1 MSQENTVEEPP
12 TLGTFL
18 RDQREQ
24 KGVSL
29 SEVTEVTKISTNV
42 LEAIE
47 DDDYDILPAATFS
60 RAFYS
65 MYAEF
70 LGLNPEEILA
80 RYLKNS
86 GQKPFSRKNNCK
98 SPLKNS
104 KKISSFAEPASF
116 SSASTMNIIIVAIL
130 IAVTAVCWSL
140 SWNPATYISHRLQK
154 LKTSVPSELELTTE
168 PSPQDEP
175 SARNTQASAPALP
188 AELQTVDPKIAPT
201 LETTEATE
209 TTEHPVTPESATTL
223 PVIAYLLKGQFNMNG
238 TLQITL
244 DDGFVIEKSFI
255 AGETLQWKANNKIVL
270 VMPEEISGTLFLNGI
285 EIPLPEARRGK
296 RHLTLPE
303 DLLD

>member
-1 MSQENTVEEPP
+1 MSEENTVEELPA
-12 TLGTFL
+12 LGTFL
-18 RDQREQ
+18 RDQREE

-47 DDDYDILPAATFS
+47 SDAYGILPAATFS

-80 RYLKNS
+80 RYLENS
-86 GQKPFSRKNNCK
+86 GQKPFSRKDNCK
-98 SPLKNS
+98 PPLKNS
-104 KKISSFAEPASF
+104 KKISSFAEPGSF
-116 SSASTMNIIIVAIL
+116 SSAATMNIIIVAIL
-130 IAVTAVCWSL
+130 IAVAAVCWSL
-140 SWNPATYISHRLQK
+140 SWNPATYISHRLHN
-154 LKTSVPSELELTTE
+154 LKTSLPSELELTTE

-175 SARNTQASAPALP
+175 LAKNTQASAPALP
-188 AELQTVDPKIAPT
+188 AELQTIAPNI
-201 LETTEATE
+201 APPPE
-209 TTEHPVTPESATTL
+209 TTEHSVTPEPPTL
-223 PVIAYLLKGQFNMNG
+223 PVIAYLLEGQFNMNG

-244 DDGFVIEKSFI
+244 DDGFVLEKSFI
-255 AGETLQWKANNKIVL
+255 AGQILQWKANDKIVL

-285 EIPLPEARRGK
+285 EIPLPEANTGQRR
-296 RHLTLPE
+296 LTLPE